1 VAGGL
6 RRLHNEELHNFY
18 ALPYI
23 IRVVISRRMRWT
35 ERVERMG
42 EVRNAYK
49 ILIGR
54 FGGKRQLVRP
64 RRRWECNIIMDFRE
78 IGLEAVGWV
87 HLAQD
92 TDFWWDLVNTVMKIR
107 VLWRGWNF

>member
-1 VAGGL
+1 
-6 RRLHNEELHNFY
+6 
-18 ALPYI
+18 
-23 IRVVISRRMRWT
+23 
-35 ERVERMG
+35 
-42 EVRNAYK
+42 
-49 ILIGR
+49 
-54 FGGKRQLVRP
+54 
-64 RRRWECNIIMDFRE
+64 MDFRE